1 MVRAMLELDMAL
13 RGAAV
18 GLLALLTLLVPRGAP
33 RAPAAWVV
41 AGYALCIAAYCVVS
55 TPGLGQRFGVALLP
69 LAIFAHSSPV
79 ALWLMARAFF
89 EDGFRPRS
97 VHGALIAG
105 WIAVALLFWLLVW
118 PLGGSARMLV
128 NLAIHVAAAG
138 LVVLALIAA
147 IRGARADL
155 VERRRRLRPVFIAM
169 SGLYMLV
176 VLGLEVA
183 MPDGPAHPALSALNA
198 LGILVVSFAFAS
210 VVLGLGAADLFVQ
223 APRDQEPA
231 AVEEPAAPDAPVD
244 TVLLA
249 KIKASMEHD
258 RLYREEGLTI
268 AVFALRLGATEHR
281 VRRAINGGLGHRNF
295 NSFLNAWRIA
305 DARAALADPGQAE
318 VPVLTIAMDAGFGSL
333 GPFNRAFKA
342 STGLTPSEYR
352 ARAAAT

>member
-1 MVRAMLELDMAL
+1 MLELEMAL

-33 RAPAAWVV
+33 RAPAAWIV
-41 AGYALCIAAYCVVS
+41 AGYTLTIAAYCVVS
-55 TPGLGQRFGVALLP
+55 TPEFGQRFGVALLP

-89 EDGFRPRS
+89 DDGFRPRA
-97 VHGALIAG
+97 VHGAVIAA
-105 WIAVALLFWLLVW
+105 WIAVALIFWLLIW
-118 PLGGSARMLV
+118 PLGGTARIVV
-128 NLAIHVAAAG
+128 NIAIHAVAAGFA
-138 LVVLALIAA
+138 VLALIAA

-155 VERRRRLRPVFIAM
+155 VERRRRLRPVFVAM

-176 VLGLEVA
+176 ILGLEVA
-183 MPDGPAHPALSALNA
+183 MPNGPAYPELSVLNA
-198 LGILVVSFAFAS
+198 FGILAVSFAFAAA
-210 VVLGLGAADLFVQ
+210 VLGVGAGDLFVPV
-223 APRDQEPA
+223 PRAAEPIPL
-231 AVEEPAAPDAPVD
+231 EEQRAEPDAPVD
-244 TVLLA
+244 TALLG
-249 KIKASMEHD
+249 KIKASMERD

-295 NSFLNAWRIA
+295 NAFLNAYRIA
-305 DARAALADPGQAE
+305 DAKAALADPGQAE

-342 STGLTPSEYR
+342 ETGLTPSEFR
-352 ARAAAT
+352 ARAMAA

>member
-1 MVRAMLELDMAL
+1 MLELDMAL

-69 LAIFAHSSPV
+69 LAILAHSAPV

-89 EDGFRPRS
+89 DDVFRPRG
-97 VHGALIAG
+97 VHGALLAG
-105 WIAVALLFWLLVW
+105 WIAVALLFWLLIW
-118 PLGGSARMLV
+118 PLGGSVRMLV

-138 LVVLALIAA
+138 FVVLALIAA

-155 VERRRRLRPVFIAM
+155 VERRRRLRPVFVAM
-169 SGLYMLV
+169 SGLYMLI

-183 MPDGPAHPALSALNA
+183 MPEGPVHPALSALNA

-223 APRDQEPA
+223 VPRDQEPA
-231 AVEEPAAPDAPVD
+231 AAEASATPDAPVD
-244 TVLLA
+244 AVLLA
-249 KIKASMEHD
+249 KIRASMERD

-305 DARAALADPGQAE
+305 DARAALADPDQAE

-342 STGLTPSEYR
+342 ETGLTPSEYR